1 MMARF
6 GYCIGE
12 QTKETLASDCNDQG
26 FHLDQTFVDDPASRC
41 SPWFARPAGQVLAS
55 RLSAGDMVIVP
66 DGDTIYSGMSDL
78 LAVLQYFHERDN
90 TLHLIRGQKFL
101 GNHQYPLTI
110 AGEVSRNFTKI
121 LEKFISWNRSRRG
134 DAIRSGMWTKRQMG
148 LKHCYHPPY
157 GYRFEKG
164 KPVRNEEELAVMDK
178 IVELKH
184 AGQSYYRIAAK
195 LLRERVL
202 TPAGEEW
209 SPARVRRAYQ
219 AAIRYKAFQD
229 ANVEPSNLNF

>member
-1 MMARF
+1 
-6 GYCIGE
+6 
-12 QTKETLASDCNDQG
+12 
-26 FHLDQTFVDDPASRC
+26 
-41 SPWFARPAGQVLAS
+41 
-55 RLSAGDMVIVP
+55 
-66 DGDTIYSGMSDL
+66 
-78 LAVLQYFHERDN
+78 
-90 TLHLIRGQKFL
+90 
-101 GNHQYPLTI
+101 
-110 AGEVSRNFTKI
+110 
-121 LEKFISWNRSRRG
+121 
-134 DAIRSGMWTKRQMG
+134 MG